1 MITVTVMGP
10 DDRRR
15 TVLEKRF
22 SDFDGFSLLPYE
34 KEPSLSPDLVVA
46 AVDRSSVWP
55 AHRAASPLRPVQAPT
70 LLVVEEPF
78 AELAGFLWFGAHG
91 IVLDAASDDE
101 LSDAARLVAQRCT
114 VIAEEIFDDAR
125 LSASRPTLAWAID
138 QDTSTALDALS
149 EREREV
155 LALIGTGRNNAEIA
169 ARLWVSSNTVRSHV
183 QRLMRKLGMRN
194 RLCLVVFAHELGLV
208 DLDDTVL
215 SEE

>member
-1 MITVTVMGP
+1 M
-10 DDRRR
+10 
-15 TVLEKRF
+15 
-22 SDFDGFSLLPYE
+22 LPSR
-34 KEPSLSPDLVVA
+34 KDPPPSPDLVVA
-46 AVDRSSVWP
+46 AVDPASVWP
-55 AHRAASPLRPVQAPT
+55 AHRVTSPLEPVPAPT

-78 AELAGFLWFGAHG
+78 AELAGVLWFGAHG

-114 VIAEEIFDDAR
+114 VIAESVLDDER
-125 LSASRPTLAWAID
+125 LGASRPALAWAVD
-138 QDTSTALDALS
+138 QDAATALDALS

-194 RLCLVVFAHELGLV
+194 RLCLVVLAQELGLV
-208 DLDDTVL
+208 DPHDTVL
-215 SEE
+215 SDE